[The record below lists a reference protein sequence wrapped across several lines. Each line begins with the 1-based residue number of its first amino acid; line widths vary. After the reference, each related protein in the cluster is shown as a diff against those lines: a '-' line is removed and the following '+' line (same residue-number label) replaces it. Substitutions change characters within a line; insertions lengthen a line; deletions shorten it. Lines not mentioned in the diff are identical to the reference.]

1 MPLQKFSP
9 FRIEEF
15 FGLNTLY
22 NQQDLPAQ
30 YSPGPCRNVTF
41 TKGGFDTRD
50 GTITEFDLTGG
61 TDIFHSE
68 FLTIPQPFQKVY
80 LFLMEDRKL
89 YYSTGG
95 ARALLLDN
103 PPLTSTT
110 SHFKVSL
117 FGNFGVLTFSD
128 GFAGTTAPYITRQ
141 SKATGTLSG
150 TANPANN
157 DTVTIDGV
165 VYTFKT
171 TLTASPVANEILIE
185 TAATLSLGNLAKALS
200 GEDGQGVKYSF
211 GTVAHPTV
219 RWKYLF
225 YDTAT
230 PASSLVVEAVYPG
243 TAGNSITTTESSAV
257 LSWGGATL
265 SGGGTIS
272 ARLASIAPVG
282 IGTLAAVDGGAASP
296 GITAGVHKIRVV
308 YETDSGYRTRPSAD
322 FLEFTAAGSQSV
334 DVTSIPVHPDASV
347 VRRHLVMTEA
357 SLDTY
362 YILATIDNNT
372 FTSIPDINVSDAE
385 LRTSTEVTD
394 YFQYQSPLPGA
405 IGSLVFHNRL
415 ITWGDGS
422 NSSLLRISEP
432 GQPETFREDI
442 GLLEVRRDDGQR
454 ITNAF
459 VIRDVLYCVKE
470 RSLHAINDN
479 GEGPSSWPVVL
490 VSDDCGSQSPSG
502 VSHLSDEDFAIIQ
515 DIKGLYLF
523 TGLQPRKLSQGIQPT
538 WDTRNYD
545 AMQTAEVHIDTA
557 HRRILSLMPT
567 GAATQPNITLV
578 CDYEKGWEQ
587 PRWATWETDG
597 AEWRSFIID
606 GADIVISAA
615 SALVR
620 TFTMNLVAASG
631 TLTASANPAAGS
643 TVTIDGTTYTYRA
656 ALTAPAVANEIL
668 IGAAAADS
676 LHNLAAAINRWDGR
690 GSLYSLFTNRHSS
703 VTAAHTDGAS
713 TMAVSARVWGTV
725 GNALATTEVSSQ
737 LSWGGATLSGGTDNT
752 DNGTAIDMAMRTGN
766 VEGTTYGDNYYGRL
780 VASVRGAG
788 DLTLKIYGPDGT
800 LLTAPA
806 GFELTNDPERDFVRS
821 LNVQKSRVF
830 LEFSQNATGSYASVS
845 RVTPMIAPVGL
856 SEPESASA

>member
-1 MPLQKFSP
+1 
-9 FRIEEF
+9 
-15 FGLNTLY
+15 
-22 NQQDLPAQ
+22 
-30 YSPGPCRNVTF
+30 
-41 TKGGFDTRD
+41 
-50 GTITEFDLTGG
+50 
-61 TDIFHSE
+61 
-68 FLTIPQPFQKVY
+68 
-80 LFLMEDRKL
+80 
-89 YYSTGG
+89 
-95 ARALLLDN
+95 
-103 PPLTSTT
+103 
-110 SHFKVSL
+110 
-117 FGNFGVLTFSD
+117 
-128 GFAGTTAPYITRQ
+128 
-141 SKATGTLSG
+141 
-150 TANPANN
+150 
-157 DTVTIDGV
+157 
-165 VYTFKT
+165 
-171 TLTASPVANEILIE
+171 
-185 TAATLSLGNLAKALS
+185 
-200 GEDGQGVKYSF
+200 
-211 GTVAHPTV
+211 
-219 RWKYLF
+219 
-225 YDTAT
+225 
-230 PASSLVVEAVYPG
+230 
-243 TAGNSITTTESSAV
+243 
-257 LSWGGATL
+257 
-265 SGGGTIS
+265 
-272 ARLASIAPVG
+272 
-282 IGTLAAVDGGAASP
+282 
-296 GITAGVHKIRVV
+296 
-308 YETDSGYRTRPSAD
+308 
-322 FLEFTAAGSQSV
+322 
-334 DVTSIPVHPDASV
+334 
-347 VRRHLVMTEA
+347 
-357 SLDTY
+357 
-362 YILATIDNNT
+362 
-372 FTSIPDINVSDAE
+372 
-385 LRTSTEVTD
+385 
-394 YFQYQSPLPGA
+394 
-405 IGSLVFHNRL
+405 
-415 ITWGDGS
+415 
-422 NSSLLRISEP
+422 
-432 GQPETFREDI
+432 
-442 GLLEVRRDDGQR
+442 
-454 ITNAF
+454 
-459 VIRDVLYCVKE
+459 
-470 RSLHAINDN
+470 
-479 GEGPSSWPVVL
+479 
-490 VSDDCGSQSPSG
+490 
-502 VSHLSDEDFAIIQ
+502 
-515 DIKGLYLF
+515 
-523 TGLQPRKLSQGIQPT
+523 
-538 WDTRNYD
+538 
-545 AMQTAEVHIDTA
+545 
-557 HRRILSLMPT
+557 MPT